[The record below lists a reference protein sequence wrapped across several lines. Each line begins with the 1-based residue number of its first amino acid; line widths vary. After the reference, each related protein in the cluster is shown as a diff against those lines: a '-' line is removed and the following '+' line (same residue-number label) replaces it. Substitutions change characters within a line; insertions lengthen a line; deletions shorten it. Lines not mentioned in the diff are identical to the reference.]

1 MRFILFAVALTA
13 CATHPPVKPSQQ
25 AGGPRGLRAS
35 EHMDVAAQQ
44 QEVAVQESTFPDM
57 RNNGINTGVP
67 LAQPWYRSWDTSTD
81 HEENARYHRAKAGA
95 IYAEYTAACGEKP
108 SAEVAI
114 SPFERFGIG
123 GWPTQSGAI
132 VYLSADAGDPDEVM
146 AAMVCHRAWMM
157 LSPANALNGPLDL
170 AGLSFDAR
178 GDANGITVSLTIR
191 ELNMVAELQKRVE
204 HDLEQAAQHVG
215 PSAKAGMRNPVPAS
229 TQTPTLI
236 SPTSPLSP
244 PSPRTPAKR

>member
-132 VYLSADAGDPDEVM
+132 VYLSPEAGSPDAVM
-146 AAMVCHRAWMM
+146 AALVCHQAWMM
-157 LSPANALNGPLDL
+157 LSPAANMADCPLDL
-170 AGLSFDAR
+170 NGLSFDAR
-178 GDANGITVSLTIR
+178 GDDNGITVSLMIKDPK
-191 ELNMVAELQKRVE
+191 MIPELQRRVA
-204 HDLEQAAQHVG
+204 HDLEEAQKRTAKSPAAL
-215 PSAKAGMRNPVPAS
+215 PTVPK
-229 TQTPTLI
+229 L
-236 SPTSPLSP
+236 PTSM
-244 PSPRTPAKR
+244 PSKSSK